1 MRRRSAVIVL
11 MVISTGCMHKAKP
24 EAQPPHAAAAPEAAK
39 PEASKPETSKP
50 EASKAAP
57 TPNDKT
63 PESTSSTKPA
73 PNTAKPAPSTAKPA
87 PSPAKP
93 STTKNAPAP
102 AKGQTPQ
109 PAGTSAGNKPQP
121 ATPSQRTAAP
131 TLDLEALKTELK
143 QTKAIG
149 LMTKLSLKNQ
159 VDDLLDEFRKHHAGK
174 PTPTLAELR
183 HSYDLLMM
191 KVLSLLQDRDRKL
204 ASEIVSSREQIWGL
218 LADPKKFAALQA

>member
-1 MRRRSAVIVL
+1 MRRRSAVIVCVML
-11 MVISTGCMHKAKP
+11 CNGCTPKTKP
-24 EAQPPHAAAAPEAAK
+24 ETQPQPVAAAPEASK
-39 PEASKPETSKP
+39 PKESKPETSKP
-50 EASKAAP
+50 EASKTVP
-57 TPNDKT
+57 TPNGKT
-63 PESTSSTKPA
+63 PDSTS
-73 PNTAKPAPSTAKPA
+73 TAKPAPSTAKPPPSTAKPA

-93 STTKNAPAP
+93 STATTAPA

-109 PAGTSAGNKPQP
+109 DAGTSAGNKPQP
-121 ATPSQRTAAP
+121 ATPSRASATP

-159 VDDLLDEFRKHHAGK
+159 VDDLLDEFRRHHAGK

-183 HSYDLLMM
+183 RSYDLLMM

-218 LADPKKFAALQA
+218 LADPKKFATLQV

>member
-1 MRRRSAVIVL
+1 MKRRSAVIVFL
-11 MVISTGCMHKAKP
+11 VLCSGCAHKTKP
-24 EAQPPHAAAAPEAAK
+24 ETQPQPVAAA

-50 EASKAAP
+50 EASKTVP
-57 TPNDKT
+57 TPNAKT
-63 PESTSSTKPA
+63 PDSTS
-73 PNTAKPAPSTAKPA
+73 TAKPAPSTAKPTPSTATPA

-93 STTKNAPAP
+93 PTAKNAPTV
-102 AKGQTPQ
+102 KGQTP
-109 PAGTSAGNKPQP
+109 PEAGTSAGNKPQP
-121 ATPSQRTAAP
+121 ATPSRATATP

-159 VDDLLDEFRKHHAGK
+159 VDDLLDEFRRHHAGK

-183 HSYDLLMM
+183 RSYDLLMM

-218 LADPKKFAALQA
+218 LADPKKFATLQV

>member
-1 MRRRSAVIVL
+1 MRRSAVIVL
-11 MVISTGCMHKAKP
+11 MVLGTGCMHKTKP
-24 EAQPPHAAAAPEAAK
+24 ETQPPPVAAAPEAAK
-39 PEASKPETSKP
+39 PKESKPETSKPETAKP

-63 PESTSSTKPA
+63 PESTSA
-73 PNTAKPAPSTAKPA
+73 AKPAPSTAKPA
-87 PSPAKP
+87 PSTTKPAPSPTKP
-93 STTKNAPAP
+93 STAKSAPPP
-102 AKGQTPQ
+102 AKGQT
-109 PAGTSAGNKPQP
+109 A
-121 ATPSQRTAAP
+121 AAP

-204 ASEIVSSREQIWGL
+204 ASEIVSSREQIWGM
-218 LADPKKFAALQA
+218 LADPKKFATLQV